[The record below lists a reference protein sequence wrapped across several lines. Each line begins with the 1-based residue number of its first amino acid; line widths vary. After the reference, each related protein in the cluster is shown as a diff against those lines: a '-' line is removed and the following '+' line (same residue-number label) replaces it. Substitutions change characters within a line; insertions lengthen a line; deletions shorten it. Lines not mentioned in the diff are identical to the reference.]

1 MDGEVMTHPGQL
13 PSPVSTGSTDRRI
26 VLDLLDHI
34 GSKWTVLIVG
44 ALSDG
49 PLRFSAIQRSVP
61 GISQR
66 MLTFTLRTLERNGLV
81 DRRAFATIPP
91 RVEYRLTAFG
101 LSLVGPVRAL
111 ANWAQESKDGVRE
124 ARRRHDREQAVT
136 TGQNDS

>member
-1 MDGEVMTHPGQL
+1 MDGEVTTLAGPL
-13 PSPVSTGSTDRRI
+13 SRPVSTGSSERRTL
-26 VLDLLDHI
+26 LDLLDHI

-66 MLTFTLRTLERNGLV
+66 MLTSTLRTLERDGLV
-81 DRRAFATIPP
+81 DRRAYATIPP

-101 LSLVGPVRAL
+101 HSLVGPVRAL
-111 ANWAQESKDGVRE
+111 SNWAAKSKDAVSE
-124 ARRRHDREQAVT
+124 ARRRHDGEQTIT
-136 TGQNDS
+136 TGRDDR